1 MEKEIYIAV
10 IHIVA
15 ELQIVMIDDTVLSRI
30 AVTSDAEFCLET
42 TLLKNNTCNT
52 VAFFHFKRVAS
63 GFKWKFGLF
72 SIPDFQGWKLPNPR
86 CLIWQF
92 FLSLTG
98 RLGLHG
104 QREEAST
111 CKGGPCS
118 KEEREEGRK
127 LNMWTGTG
135 SRTRG
140 IRFRKH
146 ALIHYSIKAPAAG
159 FRIF

>member
-63 GFKWKFGLF
+63 GFK
-72 SIPDFQGWKLPNPR
+72 
-86 CLIWQF
+86 
-92 FLSLTG
+92 
-98 RLGLHG
+98 
-104 QREEAST
+104 
-111 CKGGPCS
+111 
-118 KEEREEGRK
+118 
-127 LNMWTGTG
+127 
-135 SRTRG
+135 
-140 IRFRKH
+140 
-146 ALIHYSIKAPAAG
+146 
-159 FRIF
+159 